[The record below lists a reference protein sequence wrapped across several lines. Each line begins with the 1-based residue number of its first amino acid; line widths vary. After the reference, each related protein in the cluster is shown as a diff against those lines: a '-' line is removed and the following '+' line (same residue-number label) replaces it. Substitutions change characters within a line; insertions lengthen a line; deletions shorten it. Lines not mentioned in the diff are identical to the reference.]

1 MNRIG
6 GVKIDILE
14 WLKYPEY
21 YPFIFA
27 FLAGYVIISL
37 FAGKTKLWKERNT
50 FEKLLMSGALGFAM
64 FYGMVVPYISLAIPW
79 LGFTDK
85 QVFDVAG
92 VFILTLGVI
101 FPITL
106 QSLGFSGEQIFKRF
120 QKLPLWLILISTV
133 EVITITLFNAQVQTF
148 PTYLQNVMS
157 PFWNTVFNISIT
169 HWISVSFLSYMIFIM
184 FILRLSNELNPK
196 SEKLIEIK
204 LRQLVSILKSHI
216 IRKRNVFILILLVA
230 IILIPSIII
239 QVDNS
244 VHFVTPRL
252 QVGEEGIPSERLDY
266 YERVFVLARLE
277 TGKGEKL
284 EYYQVRYR
292 DYNIT
297 VPNLHGLRKFLNA
310 DSIYVANPNNTSRV
324 LNDGYP
330 SNLPIWSHVD
340 NLWINVQENVTLTPD
355 FDGEILDGIFF
366 GLANVSG
373 STINF
378 NMTYFKQLPDMDVII
393 EKEEILGEYV
403 NGTRQEW
410 YYFYITNNEDKDLW
424 IPYFELLSL
433 YQNIDLDSVE
443 VYKNDV
449 LVPYALSGR
458 SLRPD
463 MYIHAHTQGNLTI
476 TLTTL
481 P

>member
-1 MNRIG
+1 MNIIG

-21 YPFIFA
+21 YPYIFA

-37 FAGKTKLWKERNT
+37 FAGKTKLWTERNT

-64 FYGMVVPYISLAIPW
+64 FNGMVVPYVSLAIPW
-79 LGFTDK
+79 LGLTDN
-85 QVFDVAG
+85 QVFSFAG
-92 VFILTLGVI
+92 GVILTLGVLI
-101 FPITL
+101 PLAL
-106 QSLGFSGEQIFKRF
+106 QNFGVSREQMFKRF
-120 QKLPLWLILISTV
+120 QKLPFWLSVISIVELMTV
-133 EVITITLFNAQVQTF
+133 FLFNMQVQTF

-157 PFWNTVFNISIT
+157 PFWDTVFNISFT
-169 HWISVSFLSYMIFIM
+169 HLVLVICFSTLIFLM

-196 SEKLIEIK
+196 SKKLTEIK
-204 LRQLVSILKSHI
+204 LHQLISNLKPH
-216 IRKRNVFILILLVA
+216 IRKRNIFIVILLMI

-239 QVDNS
+239 QADNS
-244 VHFVTPRL
+244 FHFIIPKL
-252 QVGEEGIPSERLDY
+252 QVGEEGIPSEPSDD
-266 YERVFVLARLE
+266 YERVFVLTRSVR
-277 TGKGEKL
+277 GIGRDNK

-297 VPNLHGLRKFLNA
+297 VPNLHCLRKFLNA
-310 DSIYVANPNNTSRV
+310 DSIYVVNPNNSSKE
-324 LNDGYP
+324 LDEGHP
-330 SNLPIWSHVD
+330 PNLPWWGGID
-340 NLWINVQENVTLTPD
+340 NLWIDIQENVTLTPE
-355 FDGEILDGIFF
+355 FDGEILDGILF

-378 NMTYFKQLPDMDVII
+378 NMTYFKQLSDMDVTI
-393 EKEEILGEYV
+393 EQEEILGEYV

-410 YYFYITNNEDKDLW
+410 YYFYITNNEDTDLW
-424 IPYFELLSL
+424 IPYFELDSL
-433 YQNIDLDSVE
+433 YQSIDSDSVE
-443 VYKNDV
+443 VYKNSE
-449 LVPYALSGR
+449 LVPYALSKR
-458 SLRPD
+458 SIRPD